1 MKIIPVIHHLT
12 NQLTLDNAK
21 LCSEK
26 NAFGIFL
33 ISMTAENQDLPML
46 AKAIKAKYPNLKVGI
61 NLLGQTA
68 IDSLETSLVF
78 DLDMTWSDNAIVT
91 SSGITKEAKDIQIIL
106 SGKNHLFF
114 NSVAFK
120 YQVVDNNPGLAAK
133 YSKEIGFIPTTS
145 GSATGKA
152 ADLSKVQTMKQSLED
167 YPLAIA
173 SGLTP
178 DNVMEYTPYI
188 EYGLVAT
195 GISSDFH
202 TLNPMKT
209 ESIIKQTS

>member
-1 MKIIPVIHHLT
+1 MKIIPVIHHLS

-33 ISMTAENQDLPML
+33 ISMTADNQDLPML
-46 AKAIKAKYPNLKVGI
+46 AKAIKAKYPNLKVGL
-61 NLLGQTA
+61 NKLGQAA

-91 SSGITKEAKDIQIIL
+91 SSGITKEANEIQTML
-106 SGKNHLFF
+106 KNKNHLFF

-120 YQVVDNNPGLAAK
+120 YQAVDNNPGLAAK

-152 ADLSKVQTMKQSLED
+152 ADLSKIKNMKQALGDSS
-167 YPLAIA
+167 A
-173 SGLTP
+173 
-178 DNVMEYTPYI
+178 NVGQKLRAAWVI
-188 EYGLVAT
+188 
-195 GISSDFH
+195 D
-202 TLNPMKT
+202 
-209 ESIIKQTS
+209 